1 MHRRRHSQRRLG
13 MQPGAGGA
21 DLGGTAALPTGA
33 GDQPFRLWRHPGR
46 QRAATGGDARD
57 LRRSYDGGRLSAHVP
72 ARRAARGG
80 RPRDARG
87 TAPTLARDA
96 HRRARRVPVH
106 DPRPAQR
113 RRGPPRTQRPDRG
126 LPAPLPAQP
135 RRALDAIPQHG
146 ADLPGDP
153 RRGRRTARPP
163 APRLPGRTAGAPI
176 VRRLE
181 NRVALVTGAG
191 QGIGRA
197 IAECFAAEG
206 ARVLLATRTA
216 SRGQAVLEAI
226 RLGGGTAELLAVDLS
241 EHDAARRAVS
251 ATLERFGQ
259 LDILLHNAAA
269 FPQCAL
275 AELDEGTL
283 ERTLAVNL
291 KSCFRLTQAALPALR
306 RSVAGRVLVTSSVTG
321 PRTAIPGLSHYA
333 ASKAGVNGF
342 IRAAALEL
350 AGDGITVNG
359 VEPGLVATP
368 ALGSLGDA
376 AALAAHIPLGRVG
389 QPLDIAH
396 AMLFLASDEASY
408 ITGQTLVVD
417 GGALLPE
424 NGGLA

>member
-1 MHRRRHSQRRLG
+1 M
-13 MQPGAGGA
+13 
-21 DLGGTAALPTGA
+21 
-33 GDQPFRLWRHPGR
+33 
-46 QRAATGGDARD
+46 
-57 LRRSYDGGRLSAHVP
+57 
-72 ARRAARGG
+72 
-80 RPRDARG
+80 
-87 TAPTLARDA
+87 
-96 HRRARRVPVH
+96 
-106 DPRPAQR
+106 
-113 RRGPPRTQRPDRG
+113 
-126 LPAPLPAQP
+126 
-135 RRALDAIPQHG
+135 
-146 ADLPGDP
+146 
-153 RRGRRTARPP
+153 
-163 APRLPGRTAGAPI
+163 
-176 VRRLE
+176 RRLE

-350 AGDGITVNG
+350 AGDGIT
-359 VEPGLVATP
+359 AP

>member
-1 MHRRRHSQRRLG
+1 M
-13 MQPGAGGA
+13 
-21 DLGGTAALPTGA
+21 
-33 GDQPFRLWRHPGR
+33 
-46 QRAATGGDARD
+46 
-57 LRRSYDGGRLSAHVP
+57 
-72 ARRAARGG
+72 
-80 RPRDARG
+80 
-87 TAPTLARDA
+87 
-96 HRRARRVPVH
+96 
-106 DPRPAQR
+106 
-113 RRGPPRTQRPDRG
+113 
-126 LPAPLPAQP
+126 
-135 RRALDAIPQHG
+135 
-146 ADLPGDP
+146 
-153 RRGRRTARPP
+153 
-163 APRLPGRTAGAPI
+163 
-176 VRRLE
+176 RRLE

-226 RLGGGTAELLAVDLS
+226 RLGGGTAEDLS

-389 QPLDIAH
+389 QPLDIAQ

-408 ITGQTLVVD
+408 ITGQPLVVD

>member
-1 MHRRRHSQRRLG
+1 M
-13 MQPGAGGA
+13 
-21 DLGGTAALPTGA
+21 
-33 GDQPFRLWRHPGR
+33 
-46 QRAATGGDARD
+46 
-57 LRRSYDGGRLSAHVP
+57 
-72 ARRAARGG
+72 
-80 RPRDARG
+80 
-87 TAPTLARDA
+87 
-96 HRRARRVPVH
+96 
-106 DPRPAQR
+106 
-113 RRGPPRTQRPDRG
+113 
-126 LPAPLPAQP
+126 
-135 RRALDAIPQHG
+135 
-146 ADLPGDP
+146 
-153 RRGRRTARPP
+153 
-163 APRLPGRTAGAPI
+163 
-176 VRRLE
+176 RRLE

-226 RLGGGTAELLAVDLS
+226 RLGGGTAEDLS

-389 QPLDIAH
+389 QPLDIAQ

>member
-1 MHRRRHSQRRLG
+1 M
-13 MQPGAGGA
+13 
-21 DLGGTAALPTGA
+21 
-33 GDQPFRLWRHPGR
+33 
-46 QRAATGGDARD
+46 
-57 LRRSYDGGRLSAHVP
+57 
-72 ARRAARGG
+72 
-80 RPRDARG
+80 
-87 TAPTLARDA
+87 
-96 HRRARRVPVH
+96 
-106 DPRPAQR
+106 
-113 RRGPPRTQRPDRG
+113 
-126 LPAPLPAQP
+126 
-135 RRALDAIPQHG
+135 
-146 ADLPGDP
+146 
-153 RRGRRTARPP
+153 
-163 APRLPGRTAGAPI
+163 
-176 VRRLE
+176 RRLE

-226 RLGGGTAELLAVDLS
+226 RLGGGTAEDLS

-269 FPQCAL
+269 FPLCAL

-389 QPLDIAH
+389 QPLDIAQ

>member
-1 MHRRRHSQRRLG
+1 M
-13 MQPGAGGA
+13 
-21 DLGGTAALPTGA
+21 
-33 GDQPFRLWRHPGR
+33 
-46 QRAATGGDARD
+46 
-57 LRRSYDGGRLSAHVP
+57 
-72 ARRAARGG
+72 
-80 RPRDARG
+80 
-87 TAPTLARDA
+87 
-96 HRRARRVPVH
+96 
-106 DPRPAQR
+106 
-113 RRGPPRTQRPDRG
+113 
-126 LPAPLPAQP
+126 
-135 RRALDAIPQHG
+135 
-146 ADLPGDP
+146 
-153 RRGRRTARPP
+153 
-163 APRLPGRTAGAPI
+163 
-176 VRRLE
+176 RRLE

-251 ATLERFGQ
+251 ATLKRFGQ

-350 AGDGITVNG
+350 AGDGITVNAIA
-359 VEPGLVATP
+359 PGLVEVEATEYVP
-368 ALGSLGDA
+368 AARHRLYREQR
-376 AALAAHIPLGRVG
+376 ALQRG
-389 QPLDIAH
+389 QQPADVCGAV
-396 AMLFLASDEASY
+396 LFALSDLSRF
-408 ITGQTLVVD
+408 ITGQTLPV
-417 GGALLPE
+417 
-424 NGGLA
+424 NGGVVMP

>member
-1 MHRRRHSQRRLG
+1 M
-13 MQPGAGGA
+13 
-21 DLGGTAALPTGA
+21 
-33 GDQPFRLWRHPGR
+33 
-46 QRAATGGDARD
+46 
-57 LRRSYDGGRLSAHVP
+57 
-72 ARRAARGG
+72 
-80 RPRDARG
+80 
-87 TAPTLARDA
+87 
-96 HRRARRVPVH
+96 
-106 DPRPAQR
+106 
-113 RRGPPRTQRPDRG
+113 
-126 LPAPLPAQP
+126 
-135 RRALDAIPQHG
+135 
-146 ADLPGDP
+146 
-153 RRGRRTARPP
+153 
-163 APRLPGRTAGAPI
+163 
-176 VRRLE
+176 RRLE

-226 RLGGGTAELLAVDLS
+226 RLGGGTAEDLS

-259 LDILLHNAAA
+259 LDILLHNTAA

-389 QPLDIAH
+389 QPLDIAQ

>member
-1 MHRRRHSQRRLG
+1 M
-13 MQPGAGGA
+13 
-21 DLGGTAALPTGA
+21 
-33 GDQPFRLWRHPGR
+33 
-46 QRAATGGDARD
+46 
-57 LRRSYDGGRLSAHVP
+57 
-72 ARRAARGG
+72 
-80 RPRDARG
+80 
-87 TAPTLARDA
+87 
-96 HRRARRVPVH
+96 
-106 DPRPAQR
+106 
-113 RRGPPRTQRPDRG
+113 
-126 LPAPLPAQP
+126 
-135 RRALDAIPQHG
+135 
-146 ADLPGDP
+146 
-153 RRGRRTARPP
+153 
-163 APRLPGRTAGAPI
+163 
-176 VRRLE
+176 RRLE

-321 PRTAIPGLSHYA
+321 PRTAIPGLALCGEQGRGQRFHPRRR
-333 ASKAGVNGF
+333 AGAGRRRHHRQRR
-342 IRAAALEL
+342 RARPGRDSG
-350 AGDGITVNG
+350 AGQPRRRRRAGR
-359 VEPGLVATP
+359 
-368 ALGSLGDA
+368 
-376 AALAAHIPLGRVG
+376 AHPLGRVG

>member
-1 MHRRRHSQRRLG
+1 M
-13 MQPGAGGA
+13 
-21 DLGGTAALPTGA
+21 
-33 GDQPFRLWRHPGR
+33 
-46 QRAATGGDARD
+46 
-57 LRRSYDGGRLSAHVP
+57 
-72 ARRAARGG
+72 
-80 RPRDARG
+80 
-87 TAPTLARDA
+87 
-96 HRRARRVPVH
+96 
-106 DPRPAQR
+106 
-113 RRGPPRTQRPDRG
+113 
-126 LPAPLPAQP
+126 
-135 RRALDAIPQHG
+135 
-146 ADLPGDP
+146 
-153 RRGRRTARPP
+153 
-163 APRLPGRTAGAPI
+163 
-176 VRRLE
+176 RRLE

-191 QGIGRA
+191 KGTRRA

-226 RLGGGTAELLAVDLS
+226 RLGGGTAEDLS

-389 QPLDIAH
+389 QPLDIAQ

>member
-1 MHRRRHSQRRLG
+1 M
-13 MQPGAGGA
+13 
-21 DLGGTAALPTGA
+21 
-33 GDQPFRLWRHPGR
+33 
-46 QRAATGGDARD
+46 
-57 LRRSYDGGRLSAHVP
+57 
-72 ARRAARGG
+72 
-80 RPRDARG
+80 
-87 TAPTLARDA
+87 
-96 HRRARRVPVH
+96 
-106 DPRPAQR
+106 
-113 RRGPPRTQRPDRG
+113 
-126 LPAPLPAQP
+126 
-135 RRALDAIPQHG
+135 
-146 ADLPGDP
+146 
-153 RRGRRTARPP
+153 
-163 APRLPGRTAGAPI
+163 
-176 VRRLE
+176 RRLE

-226 RLGGGTAELLAVDLS
+226 RLGGGTAEDLS

-269 FPQCAL
+269 CPQCAL

-389 QPLDIAH
+389 QPLDIAQ